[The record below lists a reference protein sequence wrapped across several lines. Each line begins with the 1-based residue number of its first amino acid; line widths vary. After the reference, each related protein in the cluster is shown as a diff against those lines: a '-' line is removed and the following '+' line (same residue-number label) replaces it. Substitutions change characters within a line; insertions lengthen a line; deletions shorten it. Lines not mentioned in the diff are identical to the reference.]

1 MKKLM
6 IAAAIVCA
14 AAMVQASSVNWS
26 YTGKTNDDTVKGG
39 HIYLIQGTAP
49 AEITGTF
56 AAWLADQTVASDKG
70 ITWSTVPNKLGKVSV
85 FETTNDKLDKD
96 HSYYFVLVNSDESKY
111 QLSNAA
117 YGTGDGETPI
127 VYGGQ
132 DPQITTALTGASSFG
147 SWQDVKSVPEPT
159 SAMLLLLGVA
169 GLALRRKQK

>member
-56 AAWLADQTVASDKG
+56 AAWLAEQTVGSDKS
-70 ITWSTVPNKLGKVSV
+70 ITWTTVPSKLGKVSA
-85 FETTNDKLDKD
+85 FTTTNDNLDKE
-96 HSYYFVLVNSDESKY
+96 HSYYFVLVNSDASKY
-111 QLSNAA
+111 QLSTAA
-117 YGTGDGETPI
+117 YGTGEDETPI
-127 VYGGQ
+127 VYAGT
-132 DPQITTALTGASSFG
+132 DPQISTSLTASSFG

-169 GLALRRKQK
+169 GLALRRRRA